1 MLTRPLRI
9 GSEICRS
16 SSYGPR
22 HPLAIPRVS
31 TAIDLARAM
40 GWLPADAYVDSPVA
54 TPEQL
59 ARFHRPDYVAAVMAA
74 ERDQRLD
81 AERRERFNIGKLEHP
96 IFPEVF
102 RRPATAA
109 AIGRAHV

>member
-1 MLTRPLRI
+1 MLTRPLLI
-9 GSEICRS
+9 GSEIYRS

-59 ARFHRPDYVAAVMAA
+59 ARFHRPDYVAAVLAA

-81 AERRERFNIGKLEHP
+81 AERRERVNNGKLENP
-96 IFPEVF
+96 IFPEGF
-102 RRPATAA
+102 RQ
-109 AIGRAHV
+109 IGRAPGG